1 MLPLI
6 LSGICSRFVSLLQEM
21 NYELFIAKRMIRGG
35 KGSFSGPVVRIAITS
50 VAIGLAVMI
59 IAVAIVTGFQKQI
72 QEKITGFAAHIQ
84 IAHFDENSSFELTPI
99 ERDQPFCKDLANTKG
114 IRHIQVFGTK
124 AGIIKTTDQMQGVVL
139 HGIGSDFDWSF
150 FRDKMV
156 DGKTFTVTDSATS
169 DSVIISR
176 SIAKLLNLKTG
187 DPLRMYFFIDNNARG
202 RKFLISGI
210 YETGLEEF
218 DRMYVFGDLAQIQKL
233 NGWDSAQV
241 SGFEV
246 YIDDFR
252 DIDKMREVVYHKIGY
267 DLNARTIRDL
277 YPQLF
282 DWLSLQ
288 DMNVVII
295 LLLMVMVAGIT
306 MISTLLILI
315 LERTGMIGML
325 KALGATN
332 LSIRKVFLYN
342 AGYIIAKGM
351 LWGNIAGLSLCFLQL
366 KFHFISLPQESYFMA
381 YVPVNM
387 NLLHIILLNAGT
399 IVVCICMLV
408 VPSFII
414 TKISPVKAIRLE

>member
-1 MLPLI
+1 
-6 LSGICSRFVSLLQEM
+6 VVH
-21 NYELFIAKRMIRGG
+21 IA
-35 KGSFSGPVVRIAITS
+35 VTS

-59 IAVAIVTGFQKQI
+59 IAVAVVTGFKRQI

-84 IAHFDENSSFELTPI
+84 IAHFDANSSFELKPI
-99 ERDQPFCKDLANTKG
+99 DRYQPCYTQLKNTENV
-114 IRHIQVFGTK
+114 RHIQVFATK
-124 AGIIKTTDQMQGVVL
+124 AGIIKAGDQMEGVVL

-156 DGKTFTVTDSATS
+156 EGKTFRVNDSVNN
-169 DSVIISR
+169 DSVIVSR

-187 DPLRMYFFIDNNARG
+187 DPLRMYFIIDNKARG
-202 RKFLISGI
+202 RKFVISGI

-218 DRMYVFGDLAQIQKL
+218 DRLYVFGDLAHIQKL

-246 YIDDFR
+246 FIRDFR
-252 DIDKMREVVYHKIGY
+252 DLDKMGDVVYHKIGY
-267 DLNARTIRDL
+267 DLNARTIRDI

-288 DMNVVII
+288 DMNVIII
-295 LLLMVMVAGIT
+295 LALMVMVAGIT

-325 KALGATN
+325 KALGAKN

-342 AGYIIAKGM
+342 AGYIIGKGL
-351 LWGNIAGLSLCFLQL
+351 LWGNVVGIALGFIQY
-366 KFHFISLPQESYFMA
+366 KFHVIGLPQESYFMS
-381 YVPVNM
+381 YVPI
-387 NLLHIILLNAGT
+387 NLDLFSILLLNAGT
-399 IVVCICMLV
+399 ILICLCMLI

-414 TKISPVKAIRLE
+414 TRISPVKAIRFE

>member
-1 MLPLI
+1 
-6 LSGICSRFVSLLQEM
+6 M
-21 NYELFIAKRMIRGG
+21 NYELFIARRIVHSGR
-35 KGSFSGPVVRIAITS
+35 GSFSGPVVKIAIAS

-84 IAHFDENSSFELTPI
+84 IARFDENSSYELSPVNRNQKFLT
-99 ERDQPFCKDLANTKG
+99 ELKSVKG

-124 AGIIKTTDQMQGVVL
+124 AGIIKAAEQMQGVVF
-139 HGIGSDFDWSF
+139 HGVGSDFDWKF
-150 FRDKMV
+150 FNDKMV
-156 DGKTFTVTDSATS
+156 DGSTFRVSDTSAN

-176 SIAKLLNLKTG
+176 SISKLLKLNTG
-187 DPLRMYFFIDNNARG
+187 DALRMYFFINNQARG
-202 RKFLISGI
+202 RKFVISGI

-218 DRMYVFGDLAQIQKL
+218 DRMYVFGDIAHIQKL
-233 NGWDSAQV
+233 NGWDSSQV

-246 YIDDFR
+246 YITDYR
-252 DIDKMREVVYHKIGY
+252 DIEKMGKTVYDAVGY

-295 LLLMVMVAGIT
+295 LVLMILVAGIT

-325 KALGATN
+325 KALGSANT
-332 LSIRKVFLYN
+332 SIRKVFLYN
-342 AGYIIAKGM
+342 SAYIIAKGL
-351 LWGNIAGLSLCFLQL
+351 LWGNVTGLLLCFIQL
-366 KFHFISLPQESYFMA
+366 RFHVISLPVESYFMSF
-381 YVPVNM
+381 VPI
-387 NLLHIILLNAGT
+387 NLNFLHIILLNAGT
-399 IVVCICMLV
+399 IICCIAMLLI
-408 VPSFII
+408 PSYII
-414 TKISPVKAIRLE
+414 TKISPVKAIRME

>member
-1 MLPLI
+1 
-6 LSGICSRFVSLLQEM
+6 M
-21 NYELFIAKRMIRGG
+21 NFELFIARRLIRGG
-35 KGSFSGPVVRIAITS
+35 KGSFSGPVVHIAVAS

-59 IAVAIVTGFQKQI
+59 VAVAIVTGFKKQI

-84 IAHFDENSSFELTPI
+84 IAHFDANASFELKPI
-99 ERDQPFCKDLANTKG
+99 DRYQPCYNKLKNTEN

-124 AGIIKTTDQMQGVVL
+124 AGIIKAGDQMQGVVF
-139 HGIGSDFDWSF
+139 HGVGSDFDWSF

-156 DGKTFTVTDSATS
+156 DGKVFRVKDTAAN
-169 DSVIISR
+169 DSVIVSR
-176 SIAKLLNLKTG
+176 SLAKLLNLKTG
-187 DPLRMYFFIDNNARG
+187 DPLRMYFIIDNKARG

-218 DRMYVFGDLAQIQKL
+218 DQLYVFGDLAHIQKL
-233 NGWDSAQV
+233 NGWNSSQV

-246 YIDDFR
+246 FIRDFR
-252 DIDKMREVVYHKIGY
+252 DLDKMGEVVYHKIGY
-267 DLNARTIRDL
+267 DLNARTIRDI

-288 DMNVVII
+288 DMNVIII
-295 LLLMVMVAGIT
+295 LALMVMVAGIT

-325 KALGATN
+325 KALGAKN

-342 AGYIIAKGM
+342 AGYIIGKG
-351 LWGNIAGLSLCFLQL
+351 LFWGNVVGLALGFIQY
-366 KFHFISLPQESYFMA
+366 KFHVIALPQESYFMS
-381 YVPVNM
+381 YVPINLNLVNI
-387 NLLHIILLNAGT
+387 LLLNAGT
-399 IVVCICMLV
+399 VLICMCMLI

-414 TKISPVKAIRLE
+414 TRISPVRAIRFD